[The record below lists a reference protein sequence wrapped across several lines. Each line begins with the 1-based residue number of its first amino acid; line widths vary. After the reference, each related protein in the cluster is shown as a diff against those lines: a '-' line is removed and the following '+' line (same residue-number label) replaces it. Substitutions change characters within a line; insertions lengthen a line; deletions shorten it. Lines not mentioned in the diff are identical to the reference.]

1 MPLPLTGDPSVTNI
15 QRPWL
20 VPLILFSIAFSS
32 AAADVELEQVENA
45 LRKPIIESDLPWRE
59 VREFCATRVPATPEP
74 DTVEEWERYASQ
86 TRERAFENVVFRGEA
101 AAWREQPTEV
111 EWLETID
118 GGPEYVI
125 KKLRFQ
131 AVPGLWV
138 PALLYEPKEL
148 EGRVPVVLN
157 VNGHDGKGKVAPYKQ
172 IRCINQAKRGM
183 LALNIEWLG
192 MGQLQSEGF
201 VHYCMNQLDLCG
213 TSGLAPFYLSMSR
226 GLDVLLQ
233 HEHADPERV
242 AVAGLSG
249 GGWQTIFISSLDTR
263 VTLCDPVAGYS
274 SFTTRAG
281 VTSDLGDSEQT
292 PCDLATVADYAQ
304 LTALRAP
311 RPTLLTFNDRDN
323 CCFAA
328 GHALPP
334 LLDAAR
340 PVYRLYGE
348 LDNLVAHVNHV
359 PGSHNFDRDNREALY
374 RMIGIHFYPDTEF
387 DPVEIP
393 CEHEIKSAGDLE
405 VPLPEPN
412 ADFNV
417 LARRLM
423 ESLPAASDDDAD
435 SRRSRL
441 AEIVH
446 TRHWTVEPG
455 EVTAGDEIGGV
466 PTTHWQLRIGEAWT
480 VPMVEFSTPDPVTD
494 TVAVVFAEAGRVAAA
509 PQVQQ
514 RIQAGQRVIAIDPF
528 YYGESKISQ
537 RDMLYGLLVSAV
549 GERPLGI
556 QCSQVI
562 AISWWLRKSEHVPAA
577 ELIGVGPRASLI
589 ALTAAALETDAIS
602 AVELHQPFGSLKEVI
617 EQNLRIPDGP
627 EMFCFGLLKEFD
639 LPQIQELVAPRPV
652 VSVAQDQ

>member
-1 MPLPLTGDPSVTNI
+1 MPHTRRVCSV
-15 QRPWL
+15 L
-20 VPLILFSIAFSS
+20 ALILCSGAS
-32 AAADVELEQVENA
+32 APAADVDLAGIESA
-45 LRKPIIESDLPWRE
+45 LRKPILESDLPLRE
-59 VREFCATRVPATPEP
+59 VRWFCATRVPATPEP
-74 DTVEEWERYASQ
+74 STIEKWERYATQ
-86 TRERAFENVVFRGEA
+86 TRKDVLDNVVFRGEA
-101 AAWREQPTEV
+101 AAWRELPTEV
-111 EWLETID
+111 EWLDTID

-148 EGRVPVVLN
+148 TGRVPVVLN
-157 VNGHDGKGKVAPYKQ
+157 VNGHDGKGKVADYKQ
-172 IRCINQAKRGM
+172 VRCINQAKRGM

-192 MGQLQSEGF
+192 MGQLRSEGF
-201 VHYCMNQLDLCG
+201 VHYRMNQLDLCG

-249 GGWQTIFISSLDTR
+249 GGWQTITISSLDTR

-274 SFTTRAG
+274 SFITRAG

-340 PVYRLYGE
+340 PIYRLYGK
-348 LDNLVAHVNHV
+348 LNNLVAHVNHV
-359 PGSHNFDRDNREALY
+359 PGTHNFQRDNREALY
-374 RMIGIHFYPDTEF
+374 RMIGTHFYPNAEF
-387 DPVEIP
+387 NPVEIP
-393 CEHEIKSAGDLE
+393 CDDELKTADELN
-405 VPLPEPN
+405 VPLPERN
-412 ADFNV
+412 ADFNM
-417 LARRLM
+417 LARGLM
-423 ESLPAASDDDAD
+423 ESLPVASHADAD
-435 SRRSRL
+435 AQRARL

-446 TRHWTVEPG
+446 ASDWSVEVN
-455 EVTAGDEIGGV
+455 EVTPGAEIDGV
-466 PTTHWQLRIGEAWT
+466 QVTHWQLRVGGNWT
-480 VPMVEFSTPDPVTD
+480 VPMVDFAPANPATD
-494 TVAVVFAEAGRVAAA
+494 KVAVVFGEVGRAAAA
-509 PQVQQ
+509 PQVQG
-514 RIQAGQRVIAIDPF
+514 RLTAGQHVIAIDPF
-528 YYGESKISQ
+528 YYGESKISE

-556 QCSQVI
+556 QASQVM
-562 AISWWLRKSEHVPAA
+562 AISRWLKGEQHVPAV
-577 ELIGVGPRASLI
+577 ELVAMGPRASLI
-589 ALTAAALETDAIS
+589 ALTAAALEPEAVDA
-602 AVELHQPFGSLKEVI
+602 VQLHQPLESLKDVVKRNM
-617 EQNLRIPDGP
+617 QVPDGP
-627 EMFCFGLLKEFD
+627 ELFCFGLLKEFD
-639 LPQIQELVAPRPV
+639 LPQIGGLVVPR
-652 VSVAQDQ
+652 SVENVTETR